1 MQVYKIIERLNWIN
15 SMRTGTLVSGNVIWI
30 KQRKEWIWLWQ
41 KHFNQILSIKLW
53 IVHTIL
59 MPYPI
64 LNTAWVK
71 QKCYSDIS
79 KFANR
84 CFPTWIMNKEVRNG
98 KRINRMKGKS
108 EFIFKKKKRPI
119 CATLK
124 QPNSYY
130 AFDHCTLY
138 FENVIQMYVWNW
150 DMTEFITVLRLHR
163 MYAIDK

>member
-1 MQVYKIIERLNWIN
+1 MSYGSN
-15 SMRTGTLVSGNVIWI
+15 
-30 KQRKEWIWLWQ
+30 KE
-41 KHFNQILSIKLW
+41 KSEYDYGKNMSIKYCQLSSDSYIPYWCHIRYW
-53 IVHTIL
+53 IQHEHRFS
-59 MPYPI
+59 
-64 LNTAWVK
+64 A